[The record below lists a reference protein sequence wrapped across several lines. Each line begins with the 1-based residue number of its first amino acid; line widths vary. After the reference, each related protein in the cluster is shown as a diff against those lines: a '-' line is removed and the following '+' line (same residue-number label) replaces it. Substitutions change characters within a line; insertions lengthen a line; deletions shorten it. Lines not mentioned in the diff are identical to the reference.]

1 MSPPTSSSSPT
12 RGRGVITIILIVV
25 VLIPLAYSVVSRV
38 VAQDAEPADLFL
50 ERPDPKHKECV
61 RDTEYMRFH
70 HWELLR
76 STREE
81 VVRYGIRG
89 EVSLHGC
96 RDCHTS
102 RERFCDR
109 CHQATSLTP
118 DCWGCHY
125 YP

>member
-1 MSPPTSSSSPT
+1 MDINKTINKYKNT
-12 RGRGVITIILIVV
+12 IAVIIPILVI
-25 VLIPLAYSVVSRV
+25 LFPLVYSFAAFVYS
-38 VAQDAEPADLFL
+38 DDLTNAGPFL
-50 ERPDPKHKECV
+50 ERPDPKYENCV

-81 VVRYGIRG
+81 IVRYGIRG
-89 EVSLHGC
+89 EVSLDGC

-102 RERFCDR
+102 RENFCNK
-109 CHQATSLTP
+109 CHDAVSLTP
-118 DCWGCHY
+118 DCFGCHY